1 MQYFSRMTKK
11 ILDPTKRNAI
21 IMGRKTYIGI
31 PESKR
36 PLRDRLNIV
45 LTRDPSM
52 HVYPESVTVC
62 RSLEDAIA
70 IVEAS
75 EDIENVWIVGGSSVY
90 EVHIKEANGLF
101 IF

>member
-1 MQYFSRMTKK
+1 MTKK
-11 ILDPTKRNAI
+11 INDPTKRNAV
-21 IMGRKTYIGI
+21 IMGRKTYFGI

-52 HVYPESVTVC
+52 QVYPENVSVC
-62 RSLEDAIA
+62 KNFEDAIE
-70 IVEAS
+70 ILQAS

-90 EVHIKEANGLF
+90 EVHIHGA
-101 IF
+101 